1 MSIVNRHFPNGDPVG
16 DPVNAS
22 VSAMPMPPLQIHD
35 ADGNQKSNS
44 ILLLE
49 ATHWTACGAGDN
61 KYKFWEHPDRPM
73 EQFTFDEALVIARSE
88 SRRACIAGENEG
100 RVR

>member
-1 MSIVNRHFPNGDPVG
+1 MTPYRLM
-16 DPVNAS
+16 AS
-22 VSAMPMPPLQIHD
+22 LEINLP
-35 ADGNQKSNS
+35 DGNQKSNS

-49 ATHWTACGAGDN
+49 ATHWTACGDGDS

-73 EQFTFDEALVIARSE
+73 EQFTFDEALVIARGE
-88 SRRACIAGENEG
+88 SRRACIAGKNEG